1 MAGDHHQLYTGGFIG
16 AEMLL
21 CEMNKVPR
29 SRFAAGCQA
38 AAFSRDIL
46 VERCSRDLNIFFGN
60 MEVQR

>member
-38 AAFSRDIL
+38 AAFSRDIF
-46 VERCSRDLNIFFGN
+46 SGN